1 MIHGERFLM
10 TSRKN
15 SALKPVVAIPAR
27 IGSTRLPRKVLLEIN
42 GKPML
47 HHVIERCLETELVE
61 EVFVV
66 TDSQEVYDSVS
77 STSAKALMSDP
88 DCSSGTERIA
98 SVIDQLPGE
107 IIVNVQADQ
116 PVVEPDLIDSLIYE
130 LVENEADIATPV
142 WKIRSAED
150 LEDDSLAKVVR
161 DHKGYALYFSRS
173 PIPFLRDIERM
184 QWTTRA
190 VYWSHYGIY
199 AYTRKILETLDE
211 IPIGVLEQF
220 EKLEQLRFLEN
231 DFKVMTVETSYRQM
245 AVDTYEDLKK
255 MKQNMR

>member
-1 MIHGERFLM
+1 M
-10 TSRKN
+10 
-15 SALKPVVAIPAR
+15 
-27 IGSTRLPRKVLLEIN
+27 
-42 GKPML
+42 
-47 HHVIERCLETELVE
+47 
-61 EVFVV
+61 
-66 TDSQEVYDSVS
+66 
-77 STSAKALMSDP
+77 
-88 DCSSGTERIA
+88 
-98 SVIDQLPGE
+98 IDQLPGE

-116 PVVEPDLIDSLIYE
+116 PVVEPDLIDLLIYE

-184 QWTTRA
+184 EWTKRA

-231 DFKVMTVETSYRQM
+231 DLKVMTVETSYRQM

-255 MKQNMR
+255 IKQIMR